1 MKDSLLNS
9 EKNTVQ
15 KAGVIKAKN
24 TFVATFKYCACSS
37 SSKPNNCKIYF
48 VSSEVQN
55 QYFNITLR
63 NKNHTKI
70 KLLIQ
75 VCYVKFN

>member
-1 MKDSLLNS
+1 MRYKIEQAGHAWGKGGGGVVVKDSLLNS

-48 VSSEVQN
+48 VSSVPI
-55 QYFNITLR
+55 F
-63 NKNHTKI
+63 
-70 KLLIQ
+70 
-75 VCYVKFN
+75 